1 MRFDLGP
8 TRERQALTQ
17 QLDRGRTLR
26 GNKTPEPML
35 KAIYGTGGI
44 PNPLSTI
51 LRQADTLG
59 LSGMQADSIASMN
72 RRYVIRLDSIW
83 SPVAKYLAALPDKY
97 NKDEAY
103 SRYQH
108 AREASVDML
117 SALVPTIR
125 SLLTPSQ
132 RRKLPTYTASYLDT
146 RYLASIRS
154 GTAGGAG
161 GPMFAGPG
169 GGIFTMSAPGGGG
182 AGGGNVVIIR
192 N

>member
-1 MRFDLGP
+1 
-8 TRERQALTQ
+8 
-17 QLDRGRTLR
+17 
-26 GNKTPEPML
+26 ML

-97 NKDEAY
+97 DKDQAY
-103 SRYQH
+103 AHYRH

-117 SALVPTIR
+117 MALVPTIR
-125 SLLTPSQ
+125 ELLTPSQ
-132 RRKLPTYTASYLDT
+132 RRKLPAIVASYLDT

-154 GTAGGAG
+154 GTAGAG
-161 GPMFAGPG
+161 SNGPMMFGGPG
-169 GGIFTMSAPGGGG
+169 GGIFTMPAGG
-182 AGGGNVVIIR
+182 AGGGGQVIIIR

>member
-1 MRFDLGP
+1 
-8 TRERQALTQ
+8 
-17 QLDRGRTLR
+17 
-26 GNKTPEPML
+26 ML
-35 KAIYGTGGI
+35 KAIYGSGGI
-44 PNPLSTI
+44 PNPLAAI

-59 LSGMQADSIASMN
+59 LSGAQADSIATMN
-72 RRYVIRLDSIW
+72 RRYVISLDSIW

-117 SALVPTIR
+117 TRLVPDIR
-125 SLLTPSQ
+125 RLLTPGQ
-132 RRKLPTYTASYLDT
+132 VRKLPTFISSYLDT

-154 GTAGGAG
+154 GTAGAG
-161 GPMFAGPG
+161 NGPMMVPGMFMGIGGGAGPG
-169 GGIFTMSAPGGGG
+169 GDRGGGQ
-182 AGGGNVVIIR
+182 VIIIR

>member
-1 MRFDLGP
+1 MRCDLEP
-8 TRERQALTQ
+8 TRERQTLTQ
-17 QLDRGRTLR
+17 QLDRGRTSR

-44 PNPLSTI
+44 PNPLATI

-72 RRYVIRLDSIW
+72 RRYVVRLDSIW

-103 SRYQH
+103 SHYQH
-108 AREASVDML
+108 AREASVDIL
-117 SALVPTIR
+117 TALVPTIR
-125 SLLTPSQ
+125 ELLTASQ
-132 RRKLPTYTASYLDT
+132 RRRLPTFISSYLDP

-154 GTAGGAG
+154 GTAGAAG
-161 GPMFAGPG
+161 GPMFGGPG
-169 GGIFTMSAPGGGG
+169 GGIFTMPAPGGG
-182 AGGGNVVIIR
+182 AGGGRKVMIILH
-192 N
+192 